1 MILKTARRGSNRGR
15 QFWSCSGYTSK
26 SCDCTLDVGGPT
38 PTAVSAT
45 AAAETTNM
53 DALAQPRIVVAQ
65 PLHAGQ
71 DTVYFDL
78 LTVPAALLEA
88 TADAH
93 SARRPVV
100 GAQWR
105 MSYVR
110 ATPEP
115 RDAATVRA
123 LSVADKVICKGRVTL
138 LPEELE
144 TRLERR
150 SAPIAAVPM
159 ITPEP
164 SLDSEEESR
173 FWRDVLPACL
183 GPSFATWCTS
193 QVEISTL
200 TGAVNFTESEQRVDF
215 LVAHPALDRPLV
227 VEIDGAQ
234 HAAQVE
240 EDGTRDRHLEAAGYA
255 VVRIP
260 AAELRARSG
269 PNLDLLRSALS
280 HLEHAEAF
288 DSTLRSP
295 VRRAGQIQAALLQA
309 IHVGLVAP
317 RHFSV
322 STDLVAIGEL
332 TLDQFKAVVSDF
344 AELLTRLGRMYGAVG
359 LGADIVVV
367 ENASGDLHLSFGG
380 QSGSAATI
388 GIEDTYLPF
397 ALKWPSRPV
406 APGCPAEFDRDDIRY
421 FLRRVFRKADLRDG
435 QFDIISRALEAKDTV
450 ALLPTGAGKS
460 IAFQLAGILLPGRTI
475 VIAPIISLI
484 RDQVYNLRT
493 YGIDRA
499 LGISSDLSG
508 RSERDLAYEL
518 LKHGEAFFYYIAPER
533 FQMTEFRDKLR
544 GMTAAFPV
552 NMVVVDEAHCVSEW
566 GHDFRTAYLRIGQ
579 TSRECSSTAGWTPA
593 LVALTGT
600 ASRAVLRDLQH
611 ELQITDFDAIVTPS
625 SFDREELQYAVLQ
638 ERSEHKQFVLE
649 SYLRNA
655 LPAAFGMP
663 PETFFRRDGDRTY
676 CGLVFCPN
684 VNGTYGVVEVAGL
697 LCGAGIDAAYYSGTK
712 PRDFWGSEN
721 DWKAHKRDTERRFK
735 RDEVS
740 VLVATKAFGMGI
752 DKPNIRFTVH
762 YGIPAS
768 IEAFYQEAGRAG
780 RDGQKAMCV
789 AIVSDDRGERN
800 RQLLAPATPIEE
812 VAKFVEETPYE
823 QNDDVTRTLF
833 VHVQAFRGVEAE
845 IQVVTKVHAQLRPS
859 GQRASRTIT
868 FGRDA
873 KLTEKALHRL
883 VVVGVVADY
892 TVDYSGRT
900 FSVLLAD
907 ATRRSVI
914 DRYASYVAGYQRGRA
929 EQERRKADD
938 LPDEWDAFVV
948 GIVEQYVQFVYDV
961 IERGQRR
968 AIAEMLAA
976 CQAGSGEELRRRIL
990 DYLEQAEF
998 SEAVERILS
1007 DARSGLGTIG
1017 DVLAEVVSPND
1028 AARLRG
1034 PVARS
1039 LETYPDHP
1047 GLLLLRT
1054 ATEALARDGDDQT
1067 IRENF
1072 EAFLAS
1078 ARDAYGLTEPEVA
1091 KATGTVLKIIGR
1103 RNADAA
1109 ELVERVFL
1117 ARIRERDPLRQL
1129 VAESGLTVAQISP
1142 WVLLD
1147 DVSFD
1152 ADRYTT

>member
-1 MILKTARRGSNRGR
+1 MVLKTARRGRNAG
-15 QFWSCSGYTSK
+15 QEFWGCSAYATK
-26 SCDCTLDVGGPT
+26 SCNGTRDVGGD
-38 PTAVSAT
+38 ARVAKSAGVAAQVS
-45 AAAETTNM
+45 NL
-53 DALAQPRIVVAQ
+53 DALAQPRTVVAQ

-71 DTVYFDL
+71 DTVYLDL
-78 LTVPAALLEA
+78 LTVPAASLEE
-88 TADAH
+88 TTDAR
-93 SARRPVV
+93 STRKPIV

-110 ATPEP
+110 AEP
-115 RDAATVRA
+115 RLLDSSAVRA
-123 LSVADKVICKGRVTL
+123 LSVADKVVCKGHVTL
-138 LPEELE
+138 LPEPLE
-144 TRLERR
+144 VRLDRTTCATTEIL
-150 SAPIAAVPM
+150 ANA
-159 ITPEP
+159 PEP
-164 SLDSEEESR
+164 SLDSDDESA
-173 FWRDVLPACL
+173 FWSEVLPSCL
-183 GPSFATWCTS
+183 GPSFAVWCTP

-200 TGAVNFTESEQRVDF
+200 TGGADFSGSEQRVDF
-215 LVAHPALDRPLV
+215 LIAHPTLERPLV

-234 HAAQVE
+234 HGAQPE
-240 EDGTRDRHLEAAGYA
+240 QDTTRDRHLEATGYT

-260 AAELRARSG
+260 AAEVRAGKG
-269 PNLDLLRSALS
+269 PSLDSLKSALARV
-280 HLEHAEAF
+280 ERAEAF

-295 VRRAGQIQAALLQA
+295 VRRAGQVQAALLQA

-317 RHFSV
+317 HHFQV
-322 STDLVAIGEL
+322 STDLVVAGEL
-332 TLDQFKAVVSDF
+332 TTEEFEAVVSDF
-344 AELLTRLGRMYGAVG
+344 AELLVRLGRMYGADG
-359 LGADIVVV
+359 LGAGIV
-367 ENASGDLHLSFGG
+367 AAGGPSSDLHLSFRGHPG
-380 QSGSAATI
+380 TAITI
-388 GIEDTYLPF
+388 SVEDAYLPF

-406 APGCPAEFDRDDIRY
+406 TPGCPVNFDRDDILF
-421 FLRRVFRKADLRDG
+421 FLQRIFRKPDLRDG

-460 IAFQLAGILLPGRTI
+460 IAFQLAAILLPGRTI

-484 RDQVYNLRT
+484 RDQIYNLRT

-508 RSERDLAYEL
+508 RDERDLAYEL
-518 LKHGEAFFYYIAPER
+518 LKHGEAFFYYIAPQR
-533 FQMTEFRDKLR
+533 FQMAEFREKLR

-566 GHDFRTAYLRIGQ
+566 GHNFMTAYLRIGQ
-579 TSRECSSTAGWTPA
+579 TSRACCKSVEWTPG

-600 ASRAVLRDLQH
+600 ASRAVLRDLQR
-611 ELQITDFDAIVTPS
+611 ELQIADFEAIVTPS

-638 ERSEHKQFVLE
+638 ERSEHKESVLE
-649 SYLRNA
+649 SYLRNT
-655 LPAAFGMP
+655 LPAAFGLP
-663 PETFFRRDGDRTY
+663 PESFFRHDGRSTY
-676 CGLVFCPN
+676 CGLIFCPN
-684 VNGTYGVVEVAGL
+684 VNGSYGVVHVASMLNGS
-697 LCGAGIDAAYYSGTK
+697 GIDAAYYAGAKPKDFSGS
-712 PRDFWGSEN
+712 DDG
-721 DWKAHKRDTERRFK
+721 WKAYKRETHERFK
-735 RDEVS
+735 RDDLS

-780 RDGQKAMCV
+780 RDGRMAVCT
-789 AIVSDDRGERN
+789 AIVSDDRYDRN
-800 RQLLAPATPIEE
+800 RQILAPAASIEE
-812 VAKFVEETPYE
+812 VARFVDSIPYE
-823 QNDDVTRTLF
+823 QNDDVTRALYF
-833 VHVQAFRGVEAE
+833 HVQTFRGVADEVAAAAE
-845 IQVVTKVHAQLRPS
+845 VHARLRP
-859 GQRASRTIT
+859 T
-868 FGRDA
+868 GRNAA
-873 KLTEKALHRL
+873 KLLPFGADREMTEKALHRL

-892 TVDYSGRT
+892 TVDYSAHV

-907 ATRRSVI
+907 ATRRSAI
-914 DRYASYVAGYQRGRA
+914 DRYTAYVAAYQRGRA
-929 EQERRKADD
+929 EQERRKAEA
-938 LPDEWDAFVV
+938 LPEEWDEFVV

-998 SEAVERILS
+998 SEAVEKILS
-1007 DARSGLGTIG
+1007 DARAGLDTIG
-1017 DVLAEVVSPND
+1017 DVLAEVLSPND

-1072 EAFLAS
+1072 EAFLTS
-1078 ARDAYGLTEPEVA
+1078 ARGAYGLAESELA
-1091 KATGTVLKIIGR
+1091 IATGAVLKVIARKNSG
-1103 RNADAA
+1103 AA
-1109 ELVERVFL
+1109 ELVEQVLL
-1117 ARIRERDPLRQL
+1117 AHTRERDALREL
-1129 VAESGLTVAQISP
+1129 IAVSGISAAQVSP

-1147 DVSFD
+1147 DLSSEV
-1152 ADRYTT
+1152 DRYST